1 MQTSLM
7 KPYHDRRE
15 AGMALAHA
23 LAKYANQANTIV
35 LALPRGGVPVA
46 YEIAKALRVPLD
58 VFIVRKL
65 GVPGHPELAMGA
77 IAEGGVVV
85 LNHEIIRECAVS
97 EDELSAVK
105 NRELQELTRR
115 QMVYRQGRPL
125 PDIQH
130 KTVILVDDGV
140 ATGASLRAAIEALK
154 MLKLAKLIVAVPV
167 ADPQVAEALTSM
179 VDAFICPLQPVVLN
193 AVGAWYEQFPQ
204 VDDDTVH
211 RLLSS

>member
-1 MQTSLM
+1 M

-23 LAKYANQANTIV
+23 LAKYANQTNTIV

-46 YEIAKALRVPLD
+46 YELAKALRVPLD

-65 GVPGHPELAMGA
+65 GVPDHPELAMGA
-77 IAEGGVVV
+77 IAEGGCTI
-85 LNHEIIRECAVS
+85 LNHDIIRECRVS
-97 EDELSAVK
+97 PEALQAVK
-105 NRELQELTRR
+105 KDEWQELARR
-115 QMVYRQGRPL
+115 QLVYRQGRPL

-130 KTVILVDDGV
+130 KTIILVDDGV
-140 ATGASLRAAIEALK
+140 ATGASLRAAIDALK
-154 MLKLAKLIVAVPV
+154 MLKPAKLIVAVPV
-167 ADPQVAEALTSM
+167 ADPQVAGALAKM
-179 VDAFICPLQPVVLN
+179 VDSFICPLQPAVLN

-211 RLLSS
+211 RMLSS

>member
-1 MQTSLM
+1 M

-23 LAKYANQANTIV
+23 LSKYANQTNTIV

-65 GVPGHPELAMGA
+65 GVPDHPELAMGA
-77 IAEGGVVV
+77 IAEGGCTI
-85 LNHEIIRECAVS
+85 LNHDIIRECRVS
-97 EDELSAVK
+97 PEALQAVK
-105 NRELQELTRR
+105 SIELQELTRR

-140 ATGASLRAAIEALK
+140 ATGASLRAAMDALK
-154 MLKLAKLIVAVPV
+154 MLKPAKLIVSVPV
-167 ADPQVAEALTSM
+167 ADPQVAEAFANI
-179 VDAFICPLQPVVLN
+179 VDEFICPLQPLVLN

-211 RLLSS
+211 RLLSL